1 MRRRSLICL
10 GTAVLLLGACSAS
23 SNVTVAPAPA
33 GSAATEPGSTGAT
46 PSSDP
51 PAGSTA
57 AISWQDCPTSKDY
70 DNTGWQCGTVEVPL
84 RYDQPS
90 AGTIKLA
97 LTRHPAT
104 DGATRIGSLFVNP
117 GGPGGSGIESVHFL
131 VEELPEDV
139 KARFDLVGFDPRGV
153 GQSTPVDCMGDQAK
167 DAEADLDPTPD
178 TPAEITALTDRVGV
192 TADAC
197 AKAQGDLLP
206 YVGTANAAR
215 DLDRLREA
223 VGDDQITYLGY
234 SYGTIL
240 GATYA
245 DLFPDKVRAMVL
257 DGAVDPT
264 TGVDTTGEQHGGTY
278 GDQDFQQA
286 FARFA
291 AACAAATGCSAGPD
305 AKALLD
311 HVRAQVEATPLA
323 APTIEAEDGRKLT
336 IGLFETGVASALY
349 DTASWPFLSVGLRDA
364 ANGDGSALVR
374 LADNLNRRSPD
385 GTWENLFDAFRAIS
399 CADFPARPTAADVT
413 ASYTAIMGTGQDVP
427 ANMPNPA
434 CQGWAPTAEPLPIVT
449 KAATEHPVL
458 VLGTKGDPATP
469 YANAAAMASILGN
482 AVELT
487 WEGDGHTAF
496 PKTKCVNDA
505 VGRYLTALTAPPAG
519 TDCPAADGGGS
530 STAGS
535 AYALDRDLLRRQI
548 EDGFKQNGTPTD
560 LASCIARPLAEDL
573 DENQIVHFFLG
584 LDAAGLND
592 KLNAVASSCGG
603 TFGSGASGTGT
614 GGG

>member
-1 MRRRSLICL
+1 M
-10 GTAVLLLGACSAS
+10 GA
-23 SNVTVAPAPA
+23 
-33 GSAATEPGSTGAT
+33 
-46 PSSDP
+46 
-51 PAGSTA
+51 
-57 AISWQDCPTSKDY
+57 
-70 DNTGWQCGTVEVPL
+70 
-84 RYDQPS
+84 
-90 AGTIKLA
+90 
-97 LTRHPAT
+97 
-104 DGATRIGSLFVNP
+104 
-117 GGPGGSGIESVHFL
+117 
-131 VEELPEDV
+131 
-139 KARFDLVGFDPRGV
+139 
-153 GQSTPVDCMGDQAK
+153 
-167 DAEADLDPTPD
+167 
-178 TPAEITALTDRVGV
+178 

-197 AKAQGDLLP
+197 AKAQGELLP

-223 VGDDQITYLGY
+223 VGDDKITYLGY

-240 GATYA
+240 GAIYA
-245 DLFPDKVRAMVL
+245 DLFPDNVRAMVL

-311 HVRAQVEATPLA
+311 QVRAQVEAAPLA
-323 APTIEAEDGRKLT
+323 APTVEAEDGRKLS
-336 IGLFETGVASALY
+336 IGLFETGIASALY

-364 ANGDGSALVR
+364 ANGDGSALIR
-374 LADNLNRRSPD
+374 LADNLNRRSAD

-399 CADFPARPTAADVT
+399 CADFPARPTATDVT
-413 ASYTAIMGTGQDVP
+413 ATYTAIMGTGEDVP

-434 CQGWAPTAEPLPIVT
+434 CQGWAPTAEPLPVVT

-469 YANAAAMASILGN
+469 YANAAAMASSLGN

-496 PKTKCVNDA
+496 PKTKCINDA
-505 VGRYLTALTAPPAG
+505 VGRYLTDLIAPPAG

-603 TFGSGASGTGT
+603 TFGSGSTPAAGPAAGRPGPGRSRCSAADGDRLRDVGEEVVALVVDDDEGGEVLDLDLPDRLHAELGVLEHLDLADAVLGQA
-614 GGG
+614 GGGAADGAEVEAAVAARRRR

>member
-1 MRRRSLICL
+1 MRRRSLLVL
-10 GTAVLLLGACSAS
+10 GAAVLLAGACSAN
-23 SNVTVAPAPA
+23 SNVTVSPLASA
-33 GSAATEPGSTGAT
+33 GEPGTTEAP

-51 PAGSTA
+51 STDTT
-57 AISWQDCPTSKDY
+57 SVDWQDCPTSKDY
-70 DNTGWQCGTVEVPL
+70 DNEGWECGAVEVPL
-84 RYDQPS
+84 RYDDPS
-90 AGTIKLA
+90 AGTVKLA

-104 DGATRIGSLFVNP
+104 DQSTRIGSLFVNP

-131 VEELPEDV
+131 VEELPEDIR
-139 KARFDLVGFDPRGV
+139 ARFDLVGFDPRGV
-153 GQSTPVDCMGDQAK
+153 GQSTAVDCMGDQAK

-178 TPAEITALTDRVGV
+178 TPAEITALTDRVAE
-192 TADAC
+192 TAAAC

-206 YVGTANAAR
+206 YVGTENAAR
-215 DLDRLREA
+215 DLDRLRQA
-223 VGDDQITYLGY
+223 VGDDQLTYLGY

-245 DLFPDKVRAMVL
+245 ALFPDNVRAIVV
-257 DGAVDPT
+257 DGQVDPT
-264 TGVDTTGEQHGGTY
+264 PGVDRSGEQHGGNY
-278 GDQDFQQA
+278 GDQDFKQA
-286 FARFA
+286 YTRFA

-305 AKALLD
+305 AQALLD
-311 HVRAQVEATPLA
+311 QVRAQVEAAPMA
-323 APTIEAEDGRKLT
+323 APTIEAEDGRKLS

-364 ANGDGSALVR
+364 ANGDGSALIR
-374 LADNLNRRSPD
+374 LADNLNRRKAD

-399 CADFPARPTAADVT
+399 CADFPARPSAADVT
-413 ASYTAIMGTGQDVP
+413 ASYTAIMGTGEDVP
-427 ANMPNPA
+427 ANVANPA
-434 CQGWAPTAEPLPIVT
+434 CQGWEATADPLPVVT
-449 KAATEHPVL
+449 KAATEHPIL

-469 YANAAAMASILGN
+469 YANAAAMASSLGN

-496 PKTKCVNDA
+496 PKTKCVNEA
-505 VGRYLTALTAPPAG
+505 VGRYLTDLVAPTAG

-548 EDGFKQNGTPTD
+548 EDGFKQNGTPKD
-560 LASCIARPLAEDL
+560 LAACIARPLAEEL
-573 DENQIVHFFLG
+573 DENQMVHFFLG
-584 LDAAGLND
+584 LDSAGLTD

-603 TFGSGASGTGT
+603 TFGN
-614 GGG
+614 GGGSGSSTTTAG

>member
-1 MRRRSLICL
+1 
-10 GTAVLLLGACSAS
+10 
-23 SNVTVAPAPA
+23 
-33 GSAATEPGSTGAT
+33 
-46 PSSDP
+46 
-51 PAGSTA
+51 
-57 AISWQDCPTSKDY
+57 
-70 DNTGWQCGTVEVPL
+70 
-84 RYDQPS
+84 
-90 AGTIKLA
+90 
-97 LTRHPAT
+97 
-104 DGATRIGSLFVNP
+104 
-117 GGPGGSGIESVHFL
+117 
-131 VEELPEDV
+131 
-139 KARFDLVGFDPRGV
+139 
-153 GQSTPVDCMGDQAK
+153 
-167 DAEADLDPTPD
+167 
-178 TPAEITALTDRVGV
+178 
-192 TADAC
+192 
-197 AKAQGDLLP
+197 
-206 YVGTANAAR
+206 
-215 DLDRLREA
+215 
-223 VGDDQITYLGY
+223 
-234 SYGTIL
+234 
-240 GATYA
+240 
-245 DLFPDKVRAMVL
+245 MVL

-264 TGVDTTGEQHGGTY
+264 TGVDPSGEQHGGTY

-311 HVRAQVEATPLA
+311 QVRAQAEAAPLA
-323 APTIEAEDGRKLT
+323 APTVEAEDGRKLT
-336 IGLFETGVASALY
+336 IGLFETGIASALY

-364 ANGDGSALVR
+364 ANGDGSALIR

-399 CADFPARPTAADVT
+399 CADFPARPTAADAT
-413 ASYTAIMGTGQDVP
+413 ATYTAIMGTGEDVP

-434 CQGWAPTAEPLPIVT
+434 CEGWAPTADPLPVVT

-469 YANAAAMASILGN
+469 YANAAAMASSLGN

-505 VGRYLTALTAPPAG
+505 VGRYLTDLMAPRAG
-519 TDCPAADGGGS
+519 TECPAADGGGS

-560 LASCIARPLAEDL
+560 LATCIARPLAEDL

-584 LDAAGLND
+584 LDAAGLEN

-603 TFGSGASGTGT
+603 TFGSSANSSGT

>member
-10 GTAVLLLGACSAS
+10 GTAVLLIGACSAS
-23 SNVTVAPAPA
+23 SNVTVSPAPA
-33 GSAATEPGSTGAT
+33 GTSGTEPGSTGAT
-46 PSSDP
+46 PSTDP
-51 PAGSTA
+51 A
-57 AISWQDCPTSKDY
+57 AASSAVDWQDCPTSKDY
-70 DNTGWQCGTVEVPL
+70 DNTGWQCGTIEVPL
-84 RYDQPS
+84 RYDEPS

-104 DGATRIGSLFVNP
+104 DDATRIGSLFVNP

-178 TPAEITALTDRVGV
+178 TPAEITALTDRVGT

-197 AKAQGDLLP
+197 AKAQGGLLP
-206 YVGTANAAR
+206 YVGTINAAR

-223 VGDDQITYLGY
+223 VGDEQLTYLGY
-234 SYGTIL
+234 SYGTML
-240 GATYA
+240 GAIYA

-257 DGAVDPT
+257 DGALDPT
-264 TGVDTTGEQHGGTY
+264 KGVDQSGMQQGGTY
-278 GDQDFQQA
+278 GTQTFPEA

-291 AACAAATGCSAGPD
+291 AACAAATDCSAGPD

-311 HVRAQVEATPLA
+311 QVRAQVETAPLA
-323 APTIEAEDGRKLT
+323 APTVEAEDGRKLT
-336 IGLFETGVASALY
+336 IGLFETGVQSALF

-374 LADNLNRRSPD
+374 LADNLNRRSAD
-385 GTWENLFDAFRAIS
+385 GTWKNLFDAFRAVS
-399 CADFPARPTAADVT
+399 CADFPARPTVAEVT
-413 ASYTAIMGTGQDVP
+413 ASYTAIMGSGENVP

-434 CQGWAPTAEPLPIVT
+434 CQGWVPTVDPLPVVT
-449 KAATEHPVL
+449 KAPTEHPVL

-469 YANAAAMASILGN
+469 YVNSAAMASRLGN

-496 PKTKCVNDA
+496 PKTKCVKDA
-505 VGRYLTALTAPPAG
+505 VGRYLTDLTAPAAG
-519 TDCPAADGGGS
+519 TACPAADGGGS

-548 EDGFKQNGTPTD
+548 EDSFKLNGTPTD
-560 LASCIARPLAEDL
+560 LAECIARPLAEDL
-573 DENQIVHFFLG
+573 DESQMVHFFLAV
-584 LDAAGLND
+584 DAAGLND

-603 TFGSGASGTGT
+603 TFGSGSSNGT
-614 GGG
+614 GGGG

>member
-1 MRRRSLICL
+1 M
-10 GTAVLLLGACSAS
+10 
-23 SNVTVAPAPA
+23 
-33 GSAATEPGSTGAT
+33 
-46 PSSDP
+46 
-51 PAGSTA
+51 
-57 AISWQDCPTSKDY
+57 
-70 DNTGWQCGTVEVPL
+70 
-84 RYDQPS
+84 
-90 AGTIKLA
+90 
-97 LTRHPAT
+97 
-104 DGATRIGSLFVNP
+104 
-117 GGPGGSGIESVHFL
+117 
-131 VEELPEDV
+131 
-139 KARFDLVGFDPRGV
+139 
-153 GQSTPVDCMGDQAK
+153 
-167 DAEADLDPTPD
+167 
-178 TPAEITALTDRVGV
+178 
-192 TADAC
+192 
-197 AKAQGDLLP
+197 
-206 YVGTANAAR
+206 
-215 DLDRLREA
+215 
-223 VGDDQITYLGY
+223 GDDQITYLGY

-240 GATYA
+240 GAIYA

-264 TGVDTTGEQHGGTY
+264 TGVDATGEQHGGTY

-311 HVRAQVEATPLA
+311 QVRAQAEAAPLA
-323 APTIEAEDGRKLT
+323 APTVEAEDGRKLT

-349 DTASWPFLSVGLRDA
+349 DTASWPFLSVALRDA
-364 ANGDGSALVR
+364 ANGDGSALIR
-374 LADNLNRRSPD
+374 LADNLNRRKAD

-413 ASYTAIMGTGQDVP
+413 ATYTAIMGTGEDVP

-434 CQGWAPTAEPLPIVT
+434 CQGWAPTADPLPVVT

-469 YANAAAMASILGN
+469 YANAAAMASSLGN

-505 VGRYLTALTAPPAG
+505 VGRYLTDLTVPPAG

-548 EDGFKQNGTPTD
+548 EDGFKQNGTPKD
-560 LASCIARPLAEDL
+560 LAECIARPLAEDL

-584 LDAAGLND
+584 LDATGLND

-603 TFGSGASGTGT
+603 TFGSGTSGSTGSGSGERRRVGPGPACGSAADGDRLRHVGEEVVALVVDDDEGREVLDLDLPDRLHAELGVLQHLDLADAVLGQAGGRAADRAEVEAAVALAGVGDLLAAVALGQHHEAAAVRPGTGRRSCPCARRWSGRT
-614 GGG
+614 SRRRSPAGVLAGPA